1 MRPLRRHTIRGAP
14 SMTASIVEFLD
25 DLGRRDGHEPLL
37 ARVSATVRFDITD
50 GARTEHRL
58 LTVDHGEVR
67 VSDETPM
74 ADCVMGGDRAVFDA
88 MLAGR
93 TTAMAALLRGELAV
107 RGDPELLVLIQR
119 VFPGRPAVA
128 GEGRSS

>member
-1 MRPLRRHTIRGAP
+1 MP
-14 SMTASIVEFLD
+14 ASIVEFFD
-25 DLGRRDGHEPLL
+25 DLGRRGHEPLL

-67 VSDETPM
+67 VSDETQM
-74 ADCVMGGDRAVFDA
+74 ADCVMGGDRGVFDA

-107 RGDPELLVLIQR
+107 GGDPELLVLIQR
-119 VFPGRPAVA
+119 VFPGSAAVA